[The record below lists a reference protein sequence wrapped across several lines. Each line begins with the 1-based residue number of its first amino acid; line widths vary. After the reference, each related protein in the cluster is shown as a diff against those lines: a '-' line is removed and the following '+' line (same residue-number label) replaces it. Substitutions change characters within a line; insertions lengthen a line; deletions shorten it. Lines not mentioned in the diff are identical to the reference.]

1 MKSAQGLV
9 HQPWVTQSLQRI
21 SYAIVDPLRGIY
33 TVPSKSKRTASKSGL
48 LNLLYPFCL
57 RFRNKFFFLYEES
70 FMGAR
75 ADFPCIIPSAHLE
88 GELPPLHSGQARFGI
103 NMHADRRCR
112 CVADIQA
119 RATVVSPSFRNGAIH
134 AHAASSIR
142 AIIAGVANTG
152 REPLR
157 MAAAVVA
164 LVTRITAWETA
175 QFPCLKHSFLD
186 ETYRSRHNSTGQW
199 SEP

>member
-1 MKSAQGLV
+1 M
-9 HQPWVTQSLQRI
+9 
-21 SYAIVDPLRGIY
+21 
-33 TVPSKSKRTASKSGL
+33 PSKSKRTASKSGL
-48 LNLLYPFCL
+48 LNLLYPLLPALSQQIFLPL
-57 RFRNKFFFLYEES
+57 RGIVHGRPRRLPLHHHS
-70 FMGAR
+70 ALGRR
-75 ADFPCIIPSAHLE
+75 ASA
-88 GELPPLHSGQARFGI
+88 LHSGQARFGI